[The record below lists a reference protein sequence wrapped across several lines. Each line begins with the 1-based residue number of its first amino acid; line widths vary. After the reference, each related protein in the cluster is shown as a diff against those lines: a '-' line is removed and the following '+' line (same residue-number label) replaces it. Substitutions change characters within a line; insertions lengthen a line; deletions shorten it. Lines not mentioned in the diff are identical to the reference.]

1 MANFNWPSITTVP
14 APIQYELDALPT
26 TVSQDTVTPANSTP
40 LPVIN
45 LNTSGVAVNP
55 ATEATLATRATE
67 ATLATRATESTLS
80 DVRTS
85 VQLIDDIV
93 DTNKARVSVIDP
105 LPAGANNI
113 GDVDVL
119 SLPSLPAGNNNIG
132 DVDVVSLPP
141 LPAGTNNI
149 GDVGVVSL
157 PSLPAGNNNIGDVD
171 VVSLPPLPAGTNNIG
186 DVDVVSLP
194 PLPAGNNNIGDVDVV
209 SLPPLPAGTNN
220 IGDVDVASLPVSF
233 NAGAADATTLRV
245 IPASDYIPPASAV
258 PLALTV
264 KQAAVTVGTSA
275 VRLTTDGL
283 APSATR
289 RKLQFIVEPGG
300 ADNFFMGSST
310 VTSSGATRGVRVFP
324 GQLYTFDNDAGD
336 YYLVSD
342 TASQTVLILEQ
353 E

>member
-14 APIQYELDALPT
+14 APIQYELNALPT

-67 ATLATRATESTLS
+67 STLS

-105 LPAGANNI
+105 LPAGTNNI

-132 DVDVVSLPP
+132 DVDVVSLPS
-141 LPAGTNNI
+141 LPAGNNNI
-149 GDVGVVSL
+149 GDVDVVSL
-157 PSLPAGNNNIGDVD
+157 PALPAGNNNIGDVD
-171 VVSLPPLPAGTNNIG
+171 VVSLPPLPAGN
-186 DVDVVSLP
+186 
-194 PLPAGNNNIGDVDVV
+194 
-209 SLPPLPAGTNN
+209 NN

-245 IPASDYIPPASAV
+245 IPASDYIPPASSV

>member
-67 ATLATRATESTLS
+67 ATLATRATEATLS

-105 LPAGANNI
+105 LPAGTNNI

-149 GDVGVVSL
+149 GDVDVVSL

-194 PLPAGNNNIGDVDVV
+194 PLPAGNNNIGDVDV
-209 SLPPLPAGTNN
+209 
-220 IGDVDVASLPVSF
+220 ASLPVSF
-233 NAGAADATTLRV
+233 NAGAADAATLRV

-324 GQLYTFDNDAGD
+324 GQLYTFDSDAGD

>member
-26 TVSQDTVTPANSTP
+26 TVSQDTVNPANSTP

-55 ATEATLATRATE
+55 ATE

-105 LPAGANNI
+105 LPAGTNNI

-132 DVDVVSLPP
+132 DVDVVSLPS
-141 LPAGTNNI
+141 LPAGNNNI
-149 GDVGVVSL
+149 GDVDVVSL

-186 DVDVVSLP
+186 NVGVVSLP
-194 PLPAGNNNIGDVDVV
+194 SLPAGN
-209 SLPPLPAGTNN
+209 NN

-324 GQLYTFDNDAGD
+324 GQLYTFDSDAGD